1 MIEGVVMYS
10 NDMKFVDTHEWVR
23 LESDGIASVGI
34 TNHAQELL
42 GDLVYVELPAVG
54 ASIATGDTIG
64 VVESVKAAS
73 DLYSPI
79 AGEVVEVNDAVV
91 ADPTLANTEP
101 HAAGW
106 LFKVKLA
113 DVAELDSLMSAD
125 KYKALIG

>member
-1 MIEGVVMYS
+1 MYS

-23 LESDGIASVGI
+23 LEADGVVSVGI

-54 ASIATGDTIG
+54 TSISTGDTIG

-73 DLYSPI
+73 DLYSPV
-79 AGEVVEVNDAVV
+79 AGEVVEINDAVV

-106 LFKVKLA
+106 LFKVKLV
-113 DVAELDSLMSAD
+113 DVAELDGLMSAD

>member
-1 MIEGVVMYS
+1 MYS

-23 LESDGIASVGI
+23 LEADGVASVGI

-42 GDLVYVELPAVG
+42 GDLVYVELPAMG
-54 ASIATGDTIG
+54 ANIATGDTNG

-73 DLYSPI
+73 DLYSPV
-79 AGEVVEVNDAVV
+79 AGEVVEINDAVV

-113 DVAELDSLMSAD
+113 DVAELDGLMSAD

>member
-1 MIEGVVMYS
+1 MYS

-23 LESDGIASVGI
+23 LEADGVVSVGI

-79 AGEVVEVNDAVV
+79 AGEVVEINDAVV

-113 DVAELDSLMSAD
+113 DVAELDGLMSAD

>member
-1 MIEGVVMYS
+1 MYS

-23 LESDGIASVGI
+23 LENDDVVSVGI

-54 ASIATGDTIG
+54 TSIATGDTIG

-79 AGEVVEVNDAVV
+79 N
-91 ADPTLANTEP
+91 
-101 HAAGW
+101 
-106 LFKVKLA
+106 
-113 DVAELDSLMSAD
+113 
-125 KYKALIG
+125 

>member
-1 MIEGVVMYS
+1 MYS

-23 LESDGIASVGI
+23 LEADGVVSVGI

-54 ASIATGDTIG
+54 TSIATGDTIG

-73 DLYSPI
+73 DLYSPV
-79 AGEVVEVNDAVV
+79 AGVVVEVNDEVV

-113 DVAELDSLMSAD
+113 DVAELDGLMSAD

>member
-1 MIEGVVMYS
+1 MYS

-23 LESDGIASVGI
+23 LESDDVVSVGI

-79 AGEVVEVNDAVV
+79 AGEVVEINDAVV

-113 DVAELDSLMSAD
+113 DVAELDGLMSAD

>member
-1 MIEGVVMYS
+1 MYS

-23 LESDGIASVGI
+23 LEADGVVSVGI

-73 DLYSPI
+73 DLYSPV
-79 AGEVVEVNDAVV
+79 AGEVVEINDAVV

-113 DVAELDSLMSAD
+113 DVADRKSVV
-125 KYKALIG
+125 

>member
-1 MIEGVVMYS
+1 MLKGAIMYS
-10 NDMKFVDTHEWVR
+10 NDMKFVETHEWVR
-23 LESDGIASVGI
+23 LEADGVVSVGI

-54 ASIATGDTIG
+54 TSIATGDTIG

-73 DLYSPI
+73 DLYSPV
-79 AGEVVEVNDAVV
+79 AGVVVEVNDEVV

-113 DVAELDSLMSAD
+113 DVAELDGLMSAD

>member
-1 MIEGVVMYS
+1 MYS

-23 LESDGIASVGI
+23 LENDDVVSVGI

-54 ASIATGDTIG
+54 TSIATGDTIG

-79 AGEVVEVNDAVV
+79 AGEVVEINDAVV

-113 DVAELDSLMSAD
+113 DVAELDGLMSAD

>member
-1 MIEGVVMYS
+1 MLKGAIMYS

-23 LESDGIASVGI
+23 LEADGVVSVGI

-54 ASIATGDTIG
+54 ASIATGDTVG

-73 DLYSPI
+73 DLYSPV
-79 AGEVVEVNDAVV
+79 AGEVVEINDEVV

-113 DVAELDSLMSAD
+113 DVAELDGLMSAD

>member
-1 MIEGVVMYS
+1 MYS

-23 LESDGIASVGI
+23 LEADGVASVGI

-73 DLYSPI
+73 DLYSPV
-79 AGEVVEVNDAVV
+79 AGEVVEINDAVV

-113 DVAELDSLMSAD
+113 DVAELDGLMSAD

>member
-23 LESDGIASVGI
+23 LEADGIASVGI

>member
-1 MIEGVVMYS
+1 MLKGAIMYS

-23 LESDGIASVGI
+23 LEADGVVSIGI

-113 DVAELDSLMSAD
+113 DVAELDGLMSAD

>member
-1 MIEGVVMYS
+1 MYS

-23 LESDGIASVGI
+23 LEADGIASVGI

>member
-1 MIEGVVMYS
+1 MLKGAIMYS

-23 LESDGIASVGI
+23 LEADGVVSVGI

-54 ASIATGDTIG
+54 TSISTGDTIG

-73 DLYSPI
+73 DLYSPV
-79 AGEVVEVNDAVV
+79 AGEVVEINDEVV

-106 LFKVKLA
+106 LFKVKLV
-113 DVAELDSLMSAD
+113 DVAELDGLMSAD